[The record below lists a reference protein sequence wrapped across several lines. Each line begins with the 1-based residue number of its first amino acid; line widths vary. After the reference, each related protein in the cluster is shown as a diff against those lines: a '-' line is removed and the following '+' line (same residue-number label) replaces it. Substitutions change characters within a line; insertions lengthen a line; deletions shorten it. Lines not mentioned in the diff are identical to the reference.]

1 MSSSIRDQMKTDLP
15 KGWWRSARWW
25 GSTAVNGVVSGLMI
39 VAPALLLNQAVY
51 AVRHRRDRAKLAR
64 LNGEGFS
71 YGLVASVVLVAAL
84 VWSTAG
90 IPEFLPILLG
100 MGAFLALNAAVAGT
114 VVGVLAASGIG
125 RRRADDVRGEAAEA
139 IGAQQ

>member
-1 MSSSIRDQMKTDLP
+1 MSSSIRDQMRTDLP

-39 VAPALLLNQAVY
+39 VAPVLLLHQAVY
-51 AVRHRRDRAKLAR
+51 AVRYRRDGEKLAR

-84 VWSTAG
+84 VWTTAG
-90 IPEFLPILLG
+90 IPEFLPLLLG
-100 MGAFLALNAAVAGT
+100 IGAFLVLNAAVAGT

-125 RRRADDVRGEAAEA
+125 RRRADGERVEAARTAVAE
-139 IGAQQ
+139 Q